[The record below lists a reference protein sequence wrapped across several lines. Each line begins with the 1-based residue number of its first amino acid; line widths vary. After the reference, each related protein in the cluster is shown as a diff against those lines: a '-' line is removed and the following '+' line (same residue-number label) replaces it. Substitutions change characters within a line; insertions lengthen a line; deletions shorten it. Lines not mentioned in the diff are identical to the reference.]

1 MTEAGGKA
9 RMIVTRTFY
18 REHADKLVYTE
29 EQKGQGAT
37 SGSSHRLREYPFPW
51 SLRIFPP
58 SVELGKHPY
67 AVAKDT

>member
-18 REHADKLVYTE
+18 RKHADKLVYTE

-37 SGSSHRLREYPFPW
+37 SGSSHRLREYLQAPKE
-51 SLRIFPP
+51 RIFPP
-58 SVELGKHPY
+58 TVELGEHPY